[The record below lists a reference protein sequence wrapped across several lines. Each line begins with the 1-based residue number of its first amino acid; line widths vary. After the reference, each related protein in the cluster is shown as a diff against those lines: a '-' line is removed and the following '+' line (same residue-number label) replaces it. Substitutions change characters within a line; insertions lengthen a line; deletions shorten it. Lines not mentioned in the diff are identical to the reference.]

1 MSESKPIDPLADFI
15 AAAKVVARRLTWAVA
30 GGIAT
35 PEQVALVKLLL
46 LAVALLCV
54 ALAYGITW
62 AIQTDTD
69 NCLNVP
75 APTDEVEP

>member
-35 PEQVALVKLLL
+35 PEQVALVNAYNALL
-46 LAVALLCV
+46 LAQAN
-54 ALAYGITW
+54 GRRS
-62 AIQTDTD
+62 
-69 NCLNVP
+69 
-75 APTDEVEP
+75 